1 MCGRYAF
8 YTDRELREIKEM
20 LRDLSEDPKL
30 DKLKSGEI
38 FPTDYAPVLI
48 WQKERIIPILYRWG
62 YPGFQG
68 KGFII
73 NARSETVQE
82 RPLFRNSFQNKRCVI
97 PTTGFF
103 EWSREKHKYF
113 FQQEN
118 SPMLYLAGLYQQIEG
133 ENRYV
138 ILTTK
143 ANDSV
148 SHVHERMPLVLPE
161 DHIHDWISNREY
173 AVSALTQ
180 VPHPLTK
187 YLVETTSAKTPDKGV

>member
-20 LRDLSEDPKL
+20 LKDLSEDPKL

-48 WQKERIIPILYRWG
+48 WQKERIIPILSRWG

-113 FQQEN
+113 FQLEN

-148 SHVHERMPLVLPE
+148 SQVHERMPLVLPE
-161 DHIHDWISNREY
+161 DHIQEWISDREY

-180 VPHPLTK
+180 MPHPLTK
-187 YLVETTSAKTPDKGV
+187 HLVETTPVMTPDKGV